1 MDKIIS
7 TYYSTIGRVKN
18 LFTRVVEPSDY
29 RVFRYKADPANEAQ
43 RSRVADMRRQELLEK
58 YFHELQHV
66 KREVTVVENEVSRLN
81 KQLKLSCGQMDQIE
95 STQNTLEEL
104 ATRNSSPNY
113 DNADQIISRLKADI
127 IESLHYEGGTEQM
140 PEVFVNKCEEIVTEV
155 CDKLDTEIG
164 EIISGRQDSL
174 EQEQNI
180 LQQGE

>member
-29 RVFRYKADPANEAQ
+29 RVYAYKAEPANEAQ

-58 YFHELQHV
+58 YHHELNHEKARV
-66 KREVTVVENEVSRLN
+66 SILEADLAKLNE
-81 KQLKLSCGQMDQIE
+81 QLKLSCGQMDQIE
-95 STQNTLEEL
+95 STQNALEEL

-113 DNADQIISRLKADI
+113 DNADQIIERLKDDI
-127 IESLHYEGGTEQM
+127 IQSLHYEGGTEQM
-140 PEVFVNKCEEIVTEV
+140 PEVFVNKCEEIVTQA

-164 EIISGRQDSL
+164 EILSGRQDYL
-174 EQEQNI
+174 AQEEHI
-180 LQQGE
+180 